1 MEEQNPVHINIYK
14 ENKESVDSSS
24 NKAEAYIILMNEELN
39 NKNREL
45 IQQLSDLTYEKEQ
58 LEEDN
63 EKMEKSTTYQRGLLH
78 NLSEL
83 NKLEVEVSKNE
94 KELNKNL
101 IEENKYLKQKIK
113 DKEYNAKLFV
123 GLVFIVLLI
132 QSSIQLISFVSL
144 IYIILSS
151 IGVFIVGKFN
161 NSLIFSVN
169 SLEKFEKK
177 RDVITDYIKAKSG
190 EIKKITSSSDFL
202 GDFID
207 SM

>member
-45 IQQLSDLTYEKEQ
+45 IQQLADLTYEKEQ

-151 IGVFIVGKFN
+151 IGVFILGKFN
-161 NSLIFSVN
+161 NSLIFSFN

>member
-151 IGVFIVGKFN
+151 VGVFILGKFN

-177 RDVITDYIKAKSG
+177 RDAITDYIKAKSG

>member
-24 NKAEAYIILMNEELN
+24 NKAEAYIILANEELN

-45 IQQLSDLTYEKEQ
+45 IQQLADLTSEKEN

-101 IEENKYLKQKIK
+101 MEENKYLKQRIK
-113 DKEYNAKLFV
+113 DIEYNAKLFT

-144 IYIILSS
+144 ISIILSS
-151 IGVFIVGKFN
+151 ISVFILGKFN

-169 SLEKFEKK
+169 SIEKFEKK
-177 RDVITDYIKAKSG
+177 RDVITDYIKAKSE

-202 GDFID
+202 GDYIE

>member
-101 IEENKYLKQKIK
+101 IEENKYLKQQIK

-151 IGVFIVGKFN
+151 VGVFILGKFN

-177 RDVITDYIKAKSG
+177 RDAITDYIKAKSG
-190 EIKKITSSSDFL
+190 EIKKITSSSDFI

>member
-151 IGVFIVGKFN
+151 IGVFILGKFN

-190 EIKKITSSSDFL
+190 EIKKITSSSDFI